1 MELTRKIS
9 FELDR
14 MFSCGSA
21 TKHKLT
27 RKLSAYQAHEKNID
41 QASIDSSICGE
52 IILNENINAHETL
65 VPPPLPLDPNPDQ
78 NPVQPSEKSNRR
90 SKTPQKIEIVR
101 SYSSM
106 IDKNRRCSREKS
118 SSPTKSSNKSNK
130 SNASNRSPINQRKSL
145 HQRSNNNND
154 PPEPVYDEI
163 NQNAHHNNN
172 HHHKTLRHSQSSV
185 RSEISSEKTG
195 IREKTRVRIRVSKS
209 KSRERDSQSST
220 RRKLSIRGP
229 TSQNDND
236 GQHNNNDNSSHQKVQ
251 PRLSNEIFNLAD
263 RDRSDPRRRSLR
275 RRKSKNPLSLSN
287 SVSDNHILP
296 NGQLSASK
304 PIFNNSNN
312 NDNNNNNPE
321 KRMIPNYYTTTT
333 CTSEQDSNAN
343 DSTSYS
349 HIDNKQNQ
357 SKQTNHLIRKPSVQE
372 TIDMV
377 EKLELT
383 SSKLME
389 SYENKNSTYSSH
401 NSKSKQKLK
410 IKVSGKLKTNY
421 STLAADNESSQ
432 VLDMN
437 GKEMK
442 SSVNFK
448 NYCDTAIYD
457 NLNGHMRSDVSDSI
471 KNSYSPTLEK
481 LSNSNNQNKSNN
493 IFNSNFN
500 SSSIHNNN
508 NNTKNNLTIR
518 EKIRSARE
526 LGQKNFARKNFD
538 KIYNLAN
545 LPSLIRSGI
554 INHQEIHG
562 RTEDENCQNIGHDF
576 SDGRFETALIDQWRR
591 DFGVRAANKM
601 YVTLQNTRYSL
612 KELNSFRSGNGSF

>member
-52 IILNENINAHETL
+52 IILNENMNVNHETL
-65 VPPPLPLDPNPDQ
+65 VPPPLSLDPNPDQ

-118 SSPTKSSNKSNK
+118 SSPTKSSSKSNK
-130 SNASNRSPINQRKSL
+130 SPINQRKSL
-145 HQRSNNNND
+145 HQRSNNCND

-163 NQNAHHNNN
+163 GQNAHRN
-172 HHHKTLRHSQSSV
+172 HHKTLRHSHSSV

-209 KSRERDSQSST
+209 KSRERDSHSST
-220 RRKLSIRGP
+220 RKKLSIRGP
-229 TSQNDND
+229 TSQNENND
-236 GQHNNNDNSSHQKVQ
+236 GQHYNNDNSSHQKVQ
-251 PRLSNEIFNLAD
+251 PCLSNEIFNLAD
-263 RDRSDPRRRSLR
+263 REKSDPRRRSLR

-304 PIFNNSNN
+304 PILSN
-312 NDNNNNNPE
+312 NDNNNNTPE
-321 KRMIPNYYTTTT
+321 KRTIPNYYTTTT

-357 SKQTNHLIRKPSVQE
+357 SNQTNQTRIPQQFFGAYRP
-372 TIDMV
+372 
-377 EKLELT
+377 
-383 SSKLME
+383 
-389 SYENKNSTYSSH
+389 
-401 NSKSKQKLK
+401 
-410 IKVSGKLKTNY
+410 
-421 STLAADNESSQ
+421 
-432 VLDMN
+432 
-437 GKEMK
+437 
-442 SSVNFK
+442 
-448 NYCDTAIYD
+448 
-457 NLNGHMRSDVSDSI
+457 RPDV
-471 KNSYSPTLEK
+471 P
-481 LSNSNNQNKSNN
+481 
-493 IFNSNFN
+493 
-500 SSSIHNNN
+500 
-508 NNTKNNLTIR
+508 
-518 EKIRSARE
+518 
-526 LGQKNFARKNFD
+526 
-538 KIYNLAN
+538 
-545 LPSLIRSGI
+545 
-554 INHQEIHG
+554 
-562 RTEDENCQNIGHDF
+562 
-576 SDGRFETALIDQWRR
+576 
-591 DFGVRAANKM
+591 
-601 YVTLQNTRYSL
+601 
-612 KELNSFRSGNGSF
+612 